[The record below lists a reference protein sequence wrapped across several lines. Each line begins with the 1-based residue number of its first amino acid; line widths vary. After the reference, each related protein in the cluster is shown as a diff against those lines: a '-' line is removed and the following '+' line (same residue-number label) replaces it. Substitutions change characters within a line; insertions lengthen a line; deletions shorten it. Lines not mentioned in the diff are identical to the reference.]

1 MAEAYAFARAFD
13 QARYVGDD
21 ELAAVRRVEGAEDRL
36 ERRERV
42 VGDLRLRVG
51 DPAEERGLAGVRQ
64 PDERGIRE
72 KLQTQLVVG
81 LLAGHADL
89 GEPRRL
95 AGGRGEAAVAAA
107 ADAATREH
115 RPHTGVRQVDDEIA
129 VRVDDL
135 RPHRHRQLDVLAVG
149 PVLSGPTAPA
159 AAPAFERALS
169 AEAREIP
176 QVGVRGE
183 NDVAATA
190 AVTAVGAALRD
201 IFFPAE
207 AQRAVAAAPRL
218 HVNAGTVVEHG
229 RPSR

>member
-64 PDERGIRE
+64 PDQRGIRE

-129 VRVDDL
+129 VEAFEGAAEEGEHDAGLERFDRGAHGVAEE
-135 RPHRHRQLDVLAVG
+135 VAEAAVG
-149 PVLSGPTAPA
+149 GPRRRTSVAIQPNSD
-159 AAPAFERALS
+159 ES
-169 AEAREIP
+169 RE
-176 QVGVRGE
+176 
-183 NDVAATA
+183 
-190 AVTAVGAALRD
+190 
-201 IFFPAE
+201 
-207 AQRAVAAAPRL
+207 
-218 HVNAGTVVEHG
+218 
-229 RPSR
+229 S